1 MADDEWQYEPE
12 EFDDPAQTPQA
23 PREEDTASASDQET
37 DETDTEASG
46 WRFSLEDLESEGSP
60 GQERSLSASVTPGSP
75 DLENAVFVAFGVAL
89 GLIVAWQFLL

>member
-1 MADDEWQYEPE
+1 MADDEWQYEPG
-12 EFDDPAQTPQA
+12 EFDDPAQTPQT
-23 PREEDTASASDQET
+23 PTEEGTASALDEEA

-46 WRFSLEDLESEGSP
+46 WRFSLDDLESDGSP

-75 DLENAVFVAFGVAL
+75 DLEHAVFVAFGVAL